1 VIDSIKKILFTGS
14 LKDQYLSEL
23 IVDLSKTLNDENIEL
38 YCFSQSNDQ
47 IDIPNVKT
55 IEEQSISDMDLIV
68 SIGGDGT
75 MLQSSKLASN
85 YSVPIT
91 GINKGRLGFLT
102 DINPELVSEALQ
114 EIINGEYQVESRML
128 LDVKILNDENE
139 RFIGHAINDLVINK
153 TKTGRM
159 INVRTSINGKYVNS
173 NEGDGYIVS
182 TPTGSTAYSL
192 SCGGP
197 IINPNSDTFLL
208 VPIAPHTLTNRPMV
222 IPSGSIIKLEF
233 TEENDDTIEISLDGE
248 IISEISGGDC
258 IMISRSKNT
267 VKFIHPKQYDYY
279 ETLRSKLFWGHD
291 QRNA

>member
-1 VIDSIKKILFTGS
+1 MIDSIKKILFTGS
-14 LKDQYLSEL
+14 LKGQYLSEL
-23 IVDLSKTLNDENIEL
+23 IRDLSDTLNDENIEL
-38 YCFSQSNDQ
+38 YCYSQSNDQ
-47 IDIPNVKT
+47 IDIPNAQT
-55 IEEQSISDMDLIV
+55 IEETDISDMDLIV

-75 MLQSSKLASN
+75 MLQSSKLASI
-85 YSVPIT
+85 YGIPIT

-102 DINPELVSEALQ
+102 DINPELVSEAIQ
-114 EIINGEYQVESRML
+114 EIIHGEYQTESRML
-128 LDVKILNDENE
+128 LDVKILNDDNE

-197 IINPNSDTFLL
+197 IMNPNSDTFLL

-222 IPSGSIIKLEF
+222 VSSASIIKLEF
-233 TEENDDTIEISLDGE
+233 MEENDDTIEISLDGE
-248 IISEISGGDC
+248 IISEISSGDC
-258 IMISRSKNT
+258 IMISQSENT
-267 VKFIHPKQYDYY
+267 VEFIHPKQYDYY

>member
-1 VIDSIKKILFTGS
+1 MIDSIKKILFTGS

-23 IVDLSKTLNDENIEL
+23 IVDLSKTLNDEDIEL